1 MSTHDTELLD
11 RFVAE
16 LEAATSMK
24 LLRQELEVPIPGD
37 AGSTRLD
44 ARLRLGL
51 PTEGEVELA
60 VEVLRAGYP
69 RDIRL
74 AVLRLRDYQA
84 ARPDGTAPLESCVLA
99 DYLSPG
105 SRKELARVG
114 INYFDATGSMHF
126 KHRTY
131 LVLKDIEASKR
142 PPRRALKLF
151 SGAREQVIHALL
163 EHWRRT
169 TGKEYISGTEL
180 AAKAQTS
187 AYSVSLTMQEL
198 EREDWVETM
207 GRGPSQRR
215 RVRNPAG
222 ILDAWAAD
230 WTSRRERVTRWY
242 TYAPRGN
249 PTDMLLSRLAG
260 RQDWALTGAAAAN
273 AVVPHLTSIDRVQVI
288 IPPGQAE
295 AWGEELSLKQVDKGA
310 NVVFIERSGA
320 SLMFLDEHPER
331 PGSRFAS
338 RFIQYLDL
346 LDSYGRNKELAA
358 EFRRRALKIDP
369 TP

>member
-1 MSTHDTELLD
+1 MSAHETALLD

-16 LEAATSMK
+16 LKATTSMR
-24 LLRQELEVPIPGD
+24 LLRQEAEVPIPGD
-37 AGSTRLD
+37 ASSARLD
-44 ARLRLGL
+44 ARLRMGL

-60 VEVLRAGYP
+60 VEVMRAGYP

-74 AVLRLRDYQA
+74 AVLRLRSYQA
-84 ARPDGTAPLESCVLA
+84 ARAEASPPLELCVLA

-105 SRKELARVG
+105 SRRELAQEG

-131 LVLKDIEASKR
+131 LVIKDLESPKR
-142 PPRRALKLF
+142 TPRRAVKLF

-169 TGKEYISGTEL
+169 AGEAYISGTEL
-180 AAKAQTS
+180 ASKAQTS
-187 AYSVSLTMQEL
+187 TYSVSLAMQEL
-198 EREDWVETM
+198 EREDWVETV
-207 GRGPSQRR
+207 GKGPSQRR

-242 TYAPRGN
+242 TYAPQAN
-249 PTDMLLSRLAG
+249 PTDMLLFRLAG
-260 RQDWALTGAAAAN
+260 KPDWALTGAAAAN

-288 IPPGQAE
+288 VPPGMAE
-295 AWGEELSLKQVDKGA
+295 TWGEELNLKRVDKGA
-310 NVVFIERSGA
+310 NVVFIERTGA

-346 LDSYGRNKELAA
+346 LDGYGRSKELAA
-358 EFRRRALKIDP
+358 EFRQRALKIAP
-369 TP
+369 TA